1 MLERALDLFFP
12 PRCICCHASGSALC
26 LRCAPVRA
34 PLRRL
39 VFGIEVRA
47 LAPYDGVWRRAVLAL
62 KDGRRDVAATLG
74 ERLGAALRAE
84 DRHLVGIP
92 TSFSRRIRR
101 GFDGGERLAYLA
113 AESGERATSRSLLFV
128 ARDRQRG
135 RSRAE
140 RLVARDRFRGAGEML
155 VGTSVTLVD
164 DVCTTG
170 ATLADAARAL
180 RARGAI
186 VERAIVVAL
195 TDLGRKRGER

>member
-1 MLERALDLFFP
+1 MLDRALDLFFP
-12 PRCICCHASGSALC
+12 PRCICCNASGNALC
-26 LRCAPVRA
+26 RRCVPESA
-34 PLRRL
+34 PLQRRI
-39 VFGIEVRA
+39 FGLDVRA

-62 KDGRRDVAATLG
+62 KDGRRDIAAALG
-74 ERLGAALRAE
+74 ERLGAALQAE

-92 TSFSRRIRR
+92 TSASRRLRR
-101 GFDGGERLAYLA
+101 GFDGGELLASIA
-113 AESGERATSRSLLFV
+113 ASADGRATSRPLCFV

-140 RLVARDRFRGAGEML
+140 RLVARGRFHVGNDSLAGC
-155 VGTSVTLVD
+155 SVTLVD

-170 ATLADAARAL
+170 TTLADAASAL

-186 VERAIVVAL
+186 VERALVVAL